1 MQIWPDGKKLLVALI
16 FCFIL
21 PGMLTLLL
29 LSGVTYAQADRQVGF
44 LSLLDESLHLEKSVP
59 LPEGCGIADHLPP
72 ELHRA
77 LLRRLAASCW
87 WQTNLP
93 DPLPPASVFTTQTNL
108 CNYLYKWPA
117 PGLTVS
123 PAEPPPPEDLTDD
136 DLM

>member
-1 MQIWPDGKKLLVALI
+1 MQIWHDGKKLLVAVI

-29 LSGVTYAQADRQVGF
+29 LAGMASAQADRQGGF
-44 LSLLDESLHLEKSVP
+44 QNLLDEPPYLEKSAN
-59 LPEGCGIADHLPP
+59 LPEGARVNDYLPP

-77 LLRRLAASCW
+77 LLRQLAASRW
-87 WQTNLP
+87 WQINLP
-93 DPLPPASVFTTQTNL
+93 DPLPPASVFATQTNL
-108 CNYLYKWPA
+108 CTYLDRWPT

-123 PAEPPPPEDLTDD
+123 PDEPPVEELIDD